1 MITFLAW
8 SRPLIHLIWLLV
20 NRDRGNWTVVV
31 DLCAWSQSNSVFLE
45 KKSDKTINKLRWMSL
60 EALIWGLSGP
70 NKLATVIK
78 SYFKKNIKRRFFYQ
92 IFFLTAISAVRSI
105 WNFLFRPE
113 RKIVLWQKIS
123 GPQFCYS
130 SSLLALAEVPF
141 FNRKILEGI
150 GSPRKV
156 TLYKFH
162 HKQGI
167 SPKNVILSPQKTHD
181 QLFRVI

>member
-1 MITFLAW
+1 MISFFAW
-8 SRPLIHLIWLLV
+8 SRPVIQLIWLLV

-31 DLCAWSQSNSVFLE
+31 VLCAWSQSNSVFLE

-70 NKLATVIK
+70 NKLATIIK
-78 SYFKKNIKRRFFYQ
+78 SYFNKKHQTTFFNRFC
-92 IFFLTAISAVRSI
+92 FLTAITPVRSI
-105 WNFLFRPE
+105 WNLLFRSE

-130 SSLLALAEVPF
+130 SSLLALVEVPF
-141 FNRKILEGI
+141 FKRKILEGI

-156 TLYKFH
+156 ILYEFH
-162 HKQGI
+162 HKHGI
-167 SPKNVILSPQKTHD
+167 SQKNVILSPQKTHD
-181 QLFRVI
+181 HLYRVI